1 MWDLR
6 GYTGVGQFLEG
17 TMHAELHVWRVDYHH
32 IEDFIEQGTGTE
44 TQRSEDRS
52 KPIKTLI

>member
-44 TQRSEDRS
+44 TQRS
-52 KPIKTLI
+52 